1 MQRSKACLVALS
13 LFALAVAPSLAAAG
27 TFGAEVFGGFN
38 SYSMKDVNDGV
49 TLNQSSTASFDE
61 VTSGL
66 SAGLGLRMWA
76 NQNWLISAAW
86 EPLFANTESSATSE
100 KRNLNANSFQFTGT
114 YFLPSNTNAKYG
126 FGAGIGYYSIGGES
140 ENPAATPTTM
150 KIEGSGPG
158 FHVVGTG
165 EWTINK
171 SWSFTG
177 SAGYR
182 VADIEMKDENGN
194 PVPQTAS
201 STTNATADYSG
212 FIGRVGLVM
221 YFPTSSSK

>member
-13 LFALAVAPSLAAAG
+13 LFALALAPSLAAAG

-38 SYSMKDVNDGV
+38 SYSMSDVNDV
-49 TLNQSSTASFDE
+49 ITDSNTSSGTNFDE
-61 VTSGL
+61 VSSGL

-76 NQNWLISAAW
+76 NQNWLISASW
-86 EPLFANTESSATSE
+86 EPLFANTESTANSE
-100 KRNLNANSFQFTGT
+100 KLKLNANSFQLGGT

-126 FGAGIGYYSIGGES
+126 FGAGIGYYSISGEDEVTS
-140 ENPAATPTTM
+140 PTPATS
-150 KIEGSGPG
+150 KIEGSGAG
-158 FHVVGTG
+158 FHLLGVG

-171 SWSFTG
+171 SWAFTG

-182 VADIEMKDENGN
+182 IADIEMKDENGN
-194 PVPQTAS
+194 PVLTPS
-201 STTNATADYSG
+201 GSNATADYSG